1 MVFHLSITSPYLI
14 GISMISII
22 MYIFS
27 LVILLQIGELGENN
41 LSLLLFCVYNLIV
54 CLHL

>member
-1 MVFHLSITSPYLI
+1 MVFHLSITSPYPHY
-14 GISMISII
+14 MISTI

-41 LSLLLFCVYNLIV
+41 FSLLLFSVYNLIV

>member
-41 LSLLLFCVYNLIV
+41 LSLLLFYVYNLIV